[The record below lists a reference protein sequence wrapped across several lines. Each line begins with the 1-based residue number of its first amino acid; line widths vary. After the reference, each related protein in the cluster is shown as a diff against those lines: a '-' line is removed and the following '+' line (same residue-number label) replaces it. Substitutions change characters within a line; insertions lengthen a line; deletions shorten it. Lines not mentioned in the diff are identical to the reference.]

1 MEDGDH
7 DDSESWECD
16 LLDTNELIVNIRL
29 RAPNLRF
36 DDVIADTTSGEVG
49 EMLPI
54 TVFIVNDGNVHA
66 TDVHVIVCQ
75 DQDKEDV
82 RKNGCEE
89 ENVAYRQVIGALMPP
104 DAADR
109 VDPAEIVLLY
119 PVKAGN
125 HEIVVIIDPDNM
137 IVESSERDNIFEIE
151 GGLKSNNGW
160 IDQAT
165 ETLGA
170 WSVPAIIILLTLSLI
185 AVAGLVMYGR
195 HIEALSTVAEQS
207 SLISVDDLF

>member
-1 MEDGDH
+1 MF
-7 DDSESWECD
+7 
-16 LLDTNELIVNIRL
+16 DTNELIVSIRL

-36 DDVIADTTSGEVG
+36 ENVEAADKSGDVG

-54 TVFIVNDGNVHA
+54 KVWIINDGNVHA

-82 RKNGCEE
+82 RKNGCNE

-104 DAADR
+104 DAADKM
-109 VDPAEIVLLY
+109 DPAEIVLLY

-125 HEIVVIIDPDNM
+125 HDIVVVIDPDNM
-137 IVESSERDNIFEIE
+137 IVESSERDNIQEVE
-151 GGLKSNNGW
+151 GGLKSSNGW

-165 ETLGA
+165 ETLGE
-170 WSVPAIIILLTLSLI
+170 WSVPSIIILLTLSLL

-195 HIEALSTVAEQS
+195 RKEAMAKVAEQS
-207 SLISVDDLF
+207 SLIAADALF